1 VDFATTPIE
10 AIFVI
15 HDDGLDWALATQV
28 ITEILNSDGGRLGT
42 QRKRDWGV
50 EDGGI
55 PLVLTN
61 PDFIWGTCVP
71 LSPTIDRYNLAMYR
85 LAA

>member
-1 VDFATTPIE
+1 MQAVLRTGKLNSKRDVDFASTPIE

-28 ITEILNSDGGRLGT
+28 ITEILNSEGGRLGT

-50 EDGGI
+50 ADGEGDI

-61 PDFIWGTCVP
+61 PDFIWGT
-71 LSPTIDRYNLAMYR
+71 
-85 LAA
+85 